1 MEPFQLQLLLTL
13 KVVSISCWC
22 VHNSLD
28 FFADMA
34 TTAATSQPMATSKT
48 TSLILGVVFGACGM
62 LVIAFTVVV
71 VLVIAL
77 CRNRRKEAPTS
88 TEHKEE
94 EHSIPLS
101 APNKSQ
107 EAITVETTQN
117 TAYGSF
123 SAKPDTIPTSQNKA
137 YIPHTRAA
145 STVCTEQNAAY
156 GAAFTAEGDSK
167 NGIPTSQN
175 EAYGSYLADTQLDAE
190 HDYQCDD
197 VYDYVLTDQL

>member
-1 MEPFQLQLLLTL
+1 M
-13 KVVSISCWC
+13 
-22 VHNSLD
+22 HNSLD

-48 TSLILGVVFGACGM
+48 TSLILGVVVGACGM

-77 CRNRRKEAPTS
+77 CRNRRKEVPTS

-175 EAYGSYLADTQLDAE
+175 EAYGSHLADTQLDAE